1 MVKVYPPLLWKPTG
15 QAHGGRQQSGSL
27 LQLVSQL
34 GQRNRPGLHR
44 QLLQTL
50 DPAHGLYILLN
61 APGVDLQPVQCLFIP
76 SAPPQQLHRPL
87 EHSDRVAQVVGKGGV
102 EPLSLLRLPPQ
113 LLIAPQ

>member
-44 QLLQTL
+44 QLLQTP
-50 DPAHGLYILLN
+50 DPAHGLHILLN
-61 APGVDLQPVQCLFIP
+61 APGIDLQPLQCLFIL

-87 EHSDRVAQVVGKGGV
+87 EYSDWIAQVVGKGSV